1 MHFPVAALAWEI
13 WKRGRRSAGLV
24 LICLAF
30 CAFINLIIPD
40 TNHALFS
47 AVFGFA
53 MVLSV
58 SFLMGLLNCTEA
70 NPTKEWNGFPYRLF
84 TLPVPTWKLVA
95 VPMVLGLVTV
105 ELLYFAWIKL
115 VWTHSQIDRPL
126 WYAVILGAYVLYYQ
140 TILWSL
146 AEFRILRTIVLSIGG
161 VSGILVAVLP
171 ALEKINAVSSP
182 WFSEGRLI
190 PIMLGTLPVAFV
202 VAWASV
208 ARQRHGG
215 GRRGNWLRS
224 FVEWLVDVLPRRTK
238 DFKSP
243 AAAQFWFEWRR
254 AGLLLPAC
262 VGFALVVVIGPL
274 AWRFRTDPSFTI
286 IAFCW
291 VVGLPLI
298 LGFLIGKGFAKPDL
312 FSTNLNFPQFLA
324 IRPLNAT
331 EFIVAKL
338 KVAALSVFIS
348 WMVNLLFITIWLSLW
363 ADSLELQK
371 MLYQFRMFYPNSW
384 SEILALSPV
393 GLMVLTYRFMV
404 NGLWTGLS
412 GRRLFYVGSIG
423 LQVLVPLM
431 VLLACAIWSDNIDR
445 LLQRNPERGKFIAFE
460 ILGWCLA
467 LLVIAKLWIAVFS
480 WRNNAPRH
488 TRQYLLLWISATLC
502 FIALAILSSPL
513 FDVYRESHVYLL
525 MALLLF
531 PIARM
536 GFAPSS
542 LEGNRHG

>member
-1 MHFPVAALAWEI
+1 MHSPVTALAWEI
-13 WKRGRRSAGLV
+13 WKRGRRSAWLV
-24 LICLAF
+24 MICLAF

-47 AVFGFA
+47 AVFGIA

-70 NPTKEWNGFPYRLF
+70 SPAKEWNGFPYRIF

-95 VPMVLGLVTV
+95 VPMVLALVTV
-105 ELLYFAWIKL
+105 ELLYLAWIKL

-126 WYAVILGAYVLYYQ
+126 WYAIILGAYVLYFQ
-140 TILWSL
+140 TTLWSL
-146 AEFRILRTIVLSIGG
+146 SEFRILRTVVLSIGG

-171 ALEKINAVSSP
+171 AFEKINMVSSP

-190 PIMLGTLPVAFV
+190 PIVLGTLPIAFV
-202 VAWASV
+202 TAWASV

-215 GRRGNWLRS
+215 GRRGNWIKG

-262 VGFALVVVIGPL
+262 VGFALLVVISPL
-274 AWRFRTDPSFTI
+274 TWRFRNDQQFTVLTL
-286 IAFCW
+286 CW

-312 FSTNLNFPQFLA
+312 FSTNLNVPQFLA
-324 IRPLNAT
+324 VRPLAAT

-338 KVAALSVFIS
+338 KVAALSIFMT
-348 WMVNLLFITIWLSLW
+348 WMLVLLFITSWLSVW
-363 ADSLELQK
+363 ANSVELQK
-371 MLYQFRMFYPNSW
+371 MVYQFRMFYPNSW
-384 SEILALSPV
+384 FVILVLSFV
-393 GLMVLTYRFMV
+393 GLMVLTWRIMV
-404 NGLWTGLS
+404 NGFWTGLS
-412 GRRLFYVGSIG
+412 GRRVYYFGSIG
-423 LQVLVPLM
+423 LQVLVPLL

-445 LLQRNPERGKFIAFE
+445 LLQRNPELRKSIAVE
-460 ILGWCLA
+460 VLGWSFA
-467 LLVIAKLWIAVFS
+467 FLVIAKLWIAVFS
-480 WRNNAPRH
+480 WRNIALRH
-488 TRQYLLLWISATLC
+488 ARQYLLLWIAFTLC
-502 FIALAILSSPL
+502 FIALAILASPP
-513 FDVYRESHVYLL
+513 FDVYRQAHVYLL
-525 MALLLF
+525 VALLLF

-536 GFAPSS
+536 GFAASS
-542 LEGNRHG
+542 LEANRHG